1 MADSSASSKL
11 FAARRCI
18 HKATEEKPPPFLGL
32 PRDKGS
38 TRSRSRK
45 MPALVVFGRR
55 SRVVGSDDL
64 YFPALVLLLFQ
75 LPLLLLCVFYVSLWR
90 RCSSLTLDETGLP
103 FWYMLGAIPVVVF
116 MACAN
121 LMIMHVSAKGTM
133 VDHERRMVMPRV
145 LHVHVLWSTLSM
157 AYGLAGVSLWYCR
170 EMCYPDSNFVLVRC
184 SLGGQASWGQD
195 DSNATLACCSDQPIH
210 RQSAGAWW
218 PR

>member
-1 MADSSASSKL
+1 
-11 FAARRCI
+11 
-18 HKATEEKPPPFLGL
+18 
-32 PRDKGS
+32 
-38 TRSRSRK
+38 

-103 FWYMLGAIPVVVF
+103 FWYMLGAVPVVVF
-116 MACAN
+116 MACVN
-121 LMIMHVSAKGTM
+121 LMVMHVSAKGTM

-145 LHVHVLWSTLSM
+145 LHVHALWSALSM
-157 AYGLAGVSLWYCR
+157 AYGLTGVSLWYCK

-184 SLGGQASWGQD
+184 VF
-195 DSNATLACCSDQPIH
+195 
-210 RQSAGAWW
+210 SAVDWRGW
-218 PR
+218 RGTRI